1 MDISQ
6 ITDDLYVGGQPSAH
20 DVARLNE
27 MGVRLVIAMRAL
39 RRPAEAFAEP
49 PLQVLWLRTLDSP
62 LTPIPTRTFVRG
74 VEAALDVIR
83 AGGHVFVHCK
93 HGRHRSVAMAAAIL
107 IAQGTEIVAPEG
119 VTLLSAAEPRQAL
132 ALMAARFLYP
142 ARPAPRNWSFLVEVD
157 RMATGESLPFRTP
170 GGQVITV
177 ARTGQTGRAEDF
189 VALSGTCP
197 HLGCQ
202 VHWEAQ
208 NNRFFCPCHNGVFDA
223 SGRATAGPPA
233 EARQSLGRF
242 PLKIEGPMVFIE
254 LAEEGVMTRLDSAP
268 AGPPGP
274 GHDPCLYRSSR
285 RRA

>member
-1 MDISQ
+1 ME
-6 ITDDLYVGGQPSAH
+6 PSSPTQSSGPAH
-20 DVARLNE
+20 APSSE
-27 MGVRLVIAMRAL
+27 PAAI
-39 RRPAEAFAEP
+39 PAEP
-49 PLQVLWLRTLDSP
+49 
-62 LTPIPTRTFVRG
+62 G
-74 VEAALDVIR
+74 ALSR
-83 AGGHVFVHCK
+83 RRFGFNGLLL
-93 HGRHRSVAMAAAIL
+93 AMAGA
-107 IAQGTEIVAPEG
+107 
-119 VTLLSAAEPRQAL
+119 LSASYGAL

-142 ARPAPRNWSFLVEVD
+142 ARPAPRNWSFLVEVE
-157 RMATGESLPFRTP
+157 RMAPGESLPFRTP

-177 ARTGQTGRAEDF
+177 ARTGRTGRVEDF

-254 LAEEGVMTRLDSAP
+254 LSEEGAITRLDSVP
-268 AGPPGP
+268 AGPPGA
-274 GHDPCLYRSSR
+274 GHDPCLFR
-285 RRA
+285 RPRGRA